1 MSPAERATLIAVL
14 VHHWPT
20 RTSGCGCGWTQ
31 LGASHPEHVADAYE
45 QALRGCDG

>member
-1 MSPAERATLIAVL
+1 VAALTYDRAALVAVL

-20 RTSGCGCGWTQ
+20 ATSGCGCGWNV

-45 QALRGCDG
+45 RSVKEA